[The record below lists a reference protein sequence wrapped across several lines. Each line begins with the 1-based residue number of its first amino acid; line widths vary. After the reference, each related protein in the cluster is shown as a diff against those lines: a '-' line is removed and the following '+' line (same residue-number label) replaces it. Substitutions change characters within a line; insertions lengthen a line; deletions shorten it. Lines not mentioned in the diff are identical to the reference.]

1 MDHLLNNFLGRFFR
15 KALTIFGARVKN
27 GLFINKKKK
36 GVSINIETW
45 ERLSSLEF
53 CVDDIVIG

>member
-1 MDHLLNNFLGRFFR
+1 MDCLY
-15 KALTIFGARVKN
+15 
-27 GLFINKKKK
+27 KKK
-36 GVSINIETW
+36 GVSVNIETW